1 MINQKSLT
9 MKGEIIKPVF
19 LTALI
24 IRDVNGTSWLKKDKE
39 KGYPSSTSL
48 KN

>member
-1 MINQKSLT
+1 MMNQKSLT

-24 IRDVNGTSWLKKDKE
+24 IREQNGLYKQRTSILYSE
-39 KGYPSSTSL
+39 
-48 KN
+48 